1 MKRDFSTLRINT
13 FYKVRYFI
21 NWEKIEFKEFT
32 RKQKF
37 LWKTLPSR
45 FFSLSRIV
53 RRILAKRCDYN
64 VFSNSLKRKNL
75 WKLLKY
81 LFFFPHSFIDWI
93 FIILQ
98 RINRVKIEFK
108 KKIIR
113 NYNRW
118 CAYNRIK
125 RKEGKEIFVIII
137 IITATFYRSKN
148 RFGWEKHAT
157 ACLWKCRIS
166 IERLRKL
173 D

>member
-1 MKRDFSTLRINT
+1 MKNSSITLLFIVTNCPTNPCKAMRLQRI
-13 FYKVRYFI
+13 FEFIKEEKPLKVVEIPF
-21 NWEKIEFKEFT
+21 F
-32 RKQKF
+32 
-37 LWKTLPSR
+37 
-45 FFSLSRIV
+45 FFS
-53 RRILAKRCDYN
+53 
-64 VFSNSLKRKNL
+64 F
-75 WKLLKY
+75 
-81 LFFFPHSFIDWI
+81 HSFIDWI